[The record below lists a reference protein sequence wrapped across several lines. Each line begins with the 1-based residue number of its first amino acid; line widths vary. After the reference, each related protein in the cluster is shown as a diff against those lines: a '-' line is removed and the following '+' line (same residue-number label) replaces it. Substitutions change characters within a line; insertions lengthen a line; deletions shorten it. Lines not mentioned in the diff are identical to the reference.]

1 MTCRSGESQRPPH
14 PPPPGPMLNFPTL
27 MPEDGETI
35 QPRRQARAS
44 ARDLLV
50 VILAA
55 GKGTRMRSALP
66 KVLHP
71 LAGEPLLSYPIS
83 LARQLGAGN
92 IVVVHAPGQQA
103 ALAEVAAGS
112 TMVTQQ
118 HPLGTGH
125 AVNQVPQ
132 ALREIPEVLVL
143 YGDVP
148 LLTLPTLR
156 RLVQLRRRNELDCS
170 LLAAR
175 MADPTGYGR
184 LVDINGGV
192 HIVEEADVTAE
203 QALVDL
209 VNTGVCSFNAG
220 RLWPALR
227 RLKKNSRTGE
237 YFLTEI
243 FGTLEKRG
251 VLACSEEEA
260 MGVNDRWQLAQAE
273 TRLRRRRNRELA
285 ISGVTIVDPETT
297 YVDADVSLEPDVRI
311 EPFTFL
317 RGHTSI
323 GARSQIGP
331 FAEITDSR
339 IGRDC
344 VIGRS
349 HLADSVVEDNVDIGP
364 FNRLRAGAV
373 VATGSRIGT
382 HAEIKNTLV
391 GPGSDVHHFSY
402 LGDAVLGKGVNIG
415 AGTVTANYNGRE
427 KRQTLIGDDVFIG
440 SDSTLVAP
448 VRVGKGAYVAA
459 ASCITEDVPEEALAI
474 GRSRQIVKEGWAR
487 EKAAARQ
494 K

>member
-1 MTCRSGESQRPPH
+1 
-14 PPPPGPMLNFPTL
+14 MLNFPTL

-55 GKGTRMRSALP
+55 GKGTRMRSSLP

-71 LAGEPLLSYPIS
+71 LAGQPLLSYPIN

-112 TMVTQQ
+112 IMVTQQ

-132 ALREIPEVLVL
+132 ALRDIPEVLVL

-209 VNTGVCSFNAG
+209 VNTGVCSFNGG

-273 TRLRRRRNRELA
+273 AVLRRRKNRALA
-285 ISGVTIVDPETT
+285 ESGVTIVDPDTT
-297 YVDADVSLEPDVRI
+297 YVDAGVTIEPDAVI
-311 EPFTFL
+311 HPFTFL

-349 HLADSVVEDNVDIGP
+349 HLADSVVEDKVDIGP

-415 AGTVTANYNGRE
+415 AGTVTANFNGRE
-427 KRQTLIGDDVFIG
+427 KRQTVIGDDVFIG
-440 SDSTLVAP
+440 SDSTLIAPVSIGDRGYTAAGSVINQDVAP
-448 VRVGKGAYVAA
+448 
-459 ASCITEDVPEEALAI
+459 DALAI
-474 GRSRQIVKEGWAR
+474 ERTEQREVPKWSQRQRRKAPRKDGRGGAG
-487 EKAAARQ
+487 
-494 K
+494 